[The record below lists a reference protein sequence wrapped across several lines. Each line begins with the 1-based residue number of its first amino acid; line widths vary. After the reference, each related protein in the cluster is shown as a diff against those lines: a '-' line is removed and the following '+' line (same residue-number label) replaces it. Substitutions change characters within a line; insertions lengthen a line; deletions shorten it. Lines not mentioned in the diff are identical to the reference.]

1 MEQSVGSCLRRRDAT
16 EPFFD
21 ADLNDSGFDK
31 LSQALGL
38 VLFMRHG
45 QADSNINRILAGRHL
60 ESHLTDLG
68 RQQVMDCAKQL
79 MKSIAIEKVYV
90 SPVIRTVETARLVC
104 EVLGTDYVIDKR
116 LYETEMGKLVGMNY
130 EEITAKYGDVLTRF
144 YSDYDPVLESFG
156 VEAFA
161 SVKGRIVSLLD
172 ELLHHHEHSNVLMVT
187 HLDPIK
193 AALATVLDLSADSL
207 HRWNIRNAS
216 LTILKHESKIY
227 TISGVNIMLM
237 YRYPIE

>member
-1 MEQSVGSCLRRRDAT
+1 M
-16 EPFFD
+16 PFFD
-21 ADLNDSGFDK
+21 ADLNESEFDK

-90 SPVIRTVETARLVC
+90 SPVIRTVETAQLVC
-104 EVLGTDYVIDKR
+104 EGPGTDYVIDKR

-172 ELLHHHEHSNVLMVT
+172 DYCITRN
-187 HLDPIK
+187 
-193 AALATVLDLSADSL
+193 TVMS
-207 HRWNIRNAS
+207 
-216 LTILKHESKIY
+216 
-227 TISGVNIMLM
+227 
-237 YRYPIE
+237 